1 MLSYDSLKS
10 SGFWKRILHPSNT
23 KLIPL
28 KHRNAGKF
36 ITKCYFITLTHTHN
50 GHVGECFN
58 LKPWKSIT
66 PPIFV
71 LIVLHNSCV
80 INNIFVSKLLFNTI
94 IDWIEVNK
102 VFIIVSHWKFMDTCA
117 VILTHVYSCTY
128 FCWLESRS
136 RCRLVVSVWR
146 WNKSMVP
153 LAILSS
159 RTLVS

>member
-1 MLSYDSLKS
+1 MSKISVDHVPTLTNAEIALDLTIKLWFVLSYDSLKS

-28 KHRNAGKF
+28 IHQNAGKF

-94 IDWIEVNK
+94 ILFFKWA
-102 VFIIVSHWKFMDTCA
+102 VFDYWQVTLKYLTANSFNSFHTSIIQHLQ
-117 VILTHVYSCTY
+117 ISCL
-128 FCWLESRS
+128 CL
-136 RCRLVVSVWR
+136 
-146 WNKSMVP
+146 
-153 LAILSS
+153 
-159 RTLVS
+159 

>member
-10 SGFWKRILHPSNT
+10 SGFWKKILHPSNT
-23 KLIPL
+23 MLIPL
-28 KHRNAGKF
+28 KQQSAGKF

-94 IDWIEVNK
+94 TLFFK
-102 VFIIVSHWKFMDTCA
+102 LAVFDYWQVTLKYLTANSFNRFHTSIIQHLQ
-117 VILTHVYSCTY
+117 ISCL
-128 FCWLESRS
+128 CL
-136 RCRLVVSVWR
+136 
-146 WNKSMVP
+146 
-153 LAILSS
+153 
-159 RTLVS
+159 

>member
-1 MLSYDSLKS
+1 MSKISVDHVPTLTNAEIALDLTIKLWFVLSYDSLKS

-28 KHRNAGKF
+28 KQQSAGKF

-50 GHVGECFN
+50 RHVGECFN
-58 LKPWKSIT
+58 LKPLKSIT

-94 IDWIEVNK
+94 ILFFKWA
-102 VFIIVSHWKFMDTCA
+102 VFDYWQVTLKYLTANSFNSFHTSIIQHLQ
-117 VILTHVYSCTY
+117 ISCL
-128 FCWLESRS
+128 CL
-136 RCRLVVSVWR
+136 
-146 WNKSMVP
+146 
-153 LAILSS
+153 
-159 RTLVS
+159 

>member
-1 MLSYDSLKS
+1 MSKISVDHVPTLTNAEIALDLTIKLWFVLSYDSLKS

-28 KHRNAGKF
+28 KQQSAGKF

-50 GHVGECFN
+50 RHVGECFN

-94 IDWIEVNK
+94 ILFFKWA
-102 VFIIVSHWKFMDTCA
+102 VFDYWQVTLKYLTANSFNSFHTSIIQHLQ
-117 VILTHVYSCTY
+117 ISCL
-128 FCWLESRS
+128 CL
-136 RCRLVVSVWR
+136 
-146 WNKSMVP
+146 
-153 LAILSS
+153 
-159 RTLVS
+159 